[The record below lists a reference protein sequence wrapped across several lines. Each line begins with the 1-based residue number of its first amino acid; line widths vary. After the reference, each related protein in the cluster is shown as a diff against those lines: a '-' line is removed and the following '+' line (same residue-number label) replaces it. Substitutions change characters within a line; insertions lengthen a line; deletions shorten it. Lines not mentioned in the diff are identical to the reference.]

1 MVAAKDL
8 PMLGLQRHASSILT
22 AHPVFCFQVP
32 PMIRSKH
39 YTAFVSARGKIA
51 NTWFI
56 ACFSEKKPHQTLLK
70 LDVTLI
76 AQSNRTEEKNKWVNK
91 NKQNTQVSKRMTK

>member
-1 MVAAKDL
+1 MF
-8 PMLGLQRHASSILT
+8 GLQRCAFSLLT

-32 PMIRSKH
+32 SMIRSKH

-51 NTWFI
+51 STWFI
-56 ACFSEKKPHQTLLK
+56 ACFSEKKLLK

-76 AQSNRTEEKNKWVNK
+76 GQSNEIEEKTNGQIKA
-91 NKQNTQVSKRMTK
+91 TKPHK